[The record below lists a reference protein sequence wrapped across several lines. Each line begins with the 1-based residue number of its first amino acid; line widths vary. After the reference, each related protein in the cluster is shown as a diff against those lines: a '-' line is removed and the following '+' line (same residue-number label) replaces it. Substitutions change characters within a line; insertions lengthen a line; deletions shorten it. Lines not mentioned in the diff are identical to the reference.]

1 MRLHPGKDAHR
12 IGGVYAGTNMDN
24 IELGVAT
31 QAYVGQTFGLD
42 EVGVDYEVIRES
54 GVSVLYWNRSEPEPT
69 EEQLE
74 VSLNNFNWDR
84 VRAERNRLL
93 VETDWYANTD
103 VTMSDEMRTYRQALR
118 DLPASTENSS
128 DVVWPEKP

>member
-1 MRLHPGKDAHR
+1 
-12 IGGVYAGTNMDN
+12 MDN

-84 VRAERNRLL
+84 VRTERNRLL